1 MNVLLTSDER
11 CTYSSSLTPSF
22 INETSPKAKK
32 LNLGKISCQGV
43 IYLKNVD
50 LLSTMT
56 VLQILPRVN
65 YGYYRYYYYYYYYY
79 YHYY

>member
-1 MNVLLTSDER
+1 MKVLLTSDDR

-22 INETSPKAKK
+22 INETSPKAKTLK
-32 LNLGKISCQGV
+32 LSEISCQGV

-50 LLSTMT
+50 LLSTT
-56 VLQILPRVN
+56 AVLQILPRVN

-79 YHYY
+79 YN